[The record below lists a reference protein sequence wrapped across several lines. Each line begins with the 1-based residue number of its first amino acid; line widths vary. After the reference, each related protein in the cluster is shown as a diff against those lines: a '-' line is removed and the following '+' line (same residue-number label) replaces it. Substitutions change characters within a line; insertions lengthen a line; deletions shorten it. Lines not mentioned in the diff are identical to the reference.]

1 MTDEKR
7 DVRLEPEGI
16 ELWLNQVQQNVR
28 EIYDTKGLWTVK
40 RISELARQ
48 CAEHGFMI
56 GYEAAKLE
64 REEEEKNDYRRNR
77 QRIL

>member
-7 DVRLEPEGI
+7 GIQLEPEGI
-16 ELWLNQVQQNVR
+16 ELWLNQVQENVR
-28 EIYDTKGLWTVK
+28 KIYDIKGLWTPKLV
-40 RISELARQ
+40 SELARQ

-64 REEEEKNDYRRNR
+64 QEAKKND
-77 QRIL
+77 